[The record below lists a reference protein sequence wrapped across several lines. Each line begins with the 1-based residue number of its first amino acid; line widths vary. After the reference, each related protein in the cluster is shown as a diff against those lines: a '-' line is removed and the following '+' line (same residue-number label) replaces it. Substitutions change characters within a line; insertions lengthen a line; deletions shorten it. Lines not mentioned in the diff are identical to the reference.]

1 MNLSQLA
8 FRFRP
13 VLYLTTAIA
22 ILYGVVSYFAL
33 PTREDPEITIRQAVI
48 STSYPGLTAEQVEE
62 NITKPLEASVRKV
75 GEVEKIRS
83 TSMRGRSLI
92 HVEIQDRFFNLDQIW
107 DEVREQIDAAQSEL
121 PEGTGT
127 PVLNDDYGDVAV
139 VTAAL
144 TSDVFSQAEQ
154 MEMAEHIRT
163 AIYGIEGTEKVE
175 LLGEQPQ
182 RVFIDLPETRMA
194 ELGLT
199 PNELAGQL
207 QSRNVMP
214 PAGVIE
220 SGEQRFALQVSGE
233 YSDIDA
239 LRNAEIQLPD
249 GGTMRLGDLGH
260 VNRGYVDPVE
270 QPAYFNGKRAI
281 VLAISMLDGYSVLD
295 YGHAVKNT
303 LHKVRQ
309 TLPAGY
315 DLQIMTFQA
324 DQVANA
330 VYGVTSS
337 VIQTLVIVLAVVI
350 LFLGVRTGLIVGSII
365 PAVMLVTLAIM
376 GFMDMTLQRMSLA
389 TLVIA
394 LGLLVDNAIVIAE
407 DFKTRLENGA
417 SRDEALKQTGGE
429 LAVPLLSS
437 TLTTILVFLPL
448 MLAEHVSGEYTR
460 SISIVIAISL
470 LTSWFLSLT
479 LTPVLCHRFLKL
491 PEQDAAR
498 RRGPG
503 ASKEGASKEE
513 ASEESA
519 SKESLSDRLF
529 RFMASRYESLLR
541 RVLRHRPLFLGI
553 MVLALIGGVGLMQVV
568 PKKFFPDSDRTQ
580 VLVYL
585 DFPSDIAP
593 SEADRR
599 IQAISGALNDDQA
612 LHEDVS
618 SVAAYAGFGGPRF
631 VLSLTPIDP
640 APNKGFLVLNV
651 SDRDRVDAVMAETR
665 TVLNR
670 DFPDVYPQITKM
682 FLGPSD
688 SNLLEIQ
695 VKGPDREVL
704 FGAAQ
709 QVEQALKDLPGSRDV
724 RQSWEAR
731 IPTLNIQ
738 VDQAQARSAGVTSED
753 IARSLRGAIDGY
765 HLSNYREGDN
775 IIPIMLRYEE
785 AERSSLQRLKSLTVY
800 PLENP
805 GQGVPLN
812 QVAQV
817 HIGNGYYRID
827 RENLVRTITIEGRNA
842 GLTAEDMM
850 PRIQPAL
857 DRIEADLPPG
867 HWIEFDG
874 VVTQSAEGK
883 AALQAYL
890 PMCLGVIFILLVAQF
905 NSFKRPLLIVTTI
918 PLVIVGVALGL
929 MLMRANFGFMV
940 LLGIYSLAGIIINN
954 AIVLIDR
961 IDIDRR
967 DPALDMTEA
976 VIQASVRRLRP
987 ILMATVTTILGFLP
1001 LIVGRDALFYGMAS
1015 AMACGLALGTVMSLG
1030 VVPVL
1035 YTYFFRGESEKMG
1048 AATPENA

>member
-1 MNLSQLA
+1 MNLTQLA
-8 FRFRP
+8 YRYRP
-13 VLYLTTAIA
+13 VL
-22 ILYGVVSYFAL
+22 ILATVAAVVYGAFSYFAL

-48 STSYPGLTAEQVEE
+48 TTAYPGLPAEQVEE

-75 GEVEKIRS
+75 GEVEKISS
-83 TSMRGRSLI
+83 TSMRGRSII
-92 HVEIQDRFFNLDQIW
+92 HVEIQDRYFNLDQIW
-107 DEVREQIDAAQSEL
+107 DEVREQIDQAGADL
-121 PEGTGT
+121 PAGTGT
-127 PVLNDDYGDVAV
+127 PSLNDDFGDVAV

-144 TSDVFSQAEQ
+144 TSDSFTQAEQ
-154 MEMAEHIRT
+154 LEMAEHIRA

-175 LLGEQPQ
+175 LLGVQPQ
-182 RVFIDLPETRMA
+182 RIFINLPETRMA

-220 SGEQRFALQVSGE
+220 SGQQRFALQVSGE
-233 YSDIDA
+233 YPDLDS
-239 LRNAEIQLPD
+239 LRDAEIKLPD
-249 GGTMRLGDLGH
+249 GGTIRLGDLGQ
-260 VNRGYVDPVE
+260 VERGYVDPVE
-270 QPAYFNGKRAI
+270 RPAYFNGKRAI
-281 VLAISMLDGYSVLD
+281 VFAISMLDGYSVLD
-295 YGHAVKNT
+295 YGQAVKGT
-303 LHKVRQ
+303 LDHVRK

-315 DLQIMTFQA
+315 HLQIMTFQA

-330 VYGVTSS
+330 VYGVTTN

-365 PAVMLVTLAIM
+365 PTVMLVTLAVM

-407 DFKTRLENGA
+407 DFKTRLEGGA
-417 SRDEALKQTGGE
+417 TRDEALKQTGGE

-470 LTSWFLSLT
+470 LASWFLSLT
-479 LTPVLCHRFLKL
+479 VTPVLCYRFLKL
-491 PEQDAAR
+491 PPEPAPGENKPPAAN
-498 RRGPG
+498 
-503 ASKEGASKEE
+503 
-513 ASEESA
+513 
-519 SKESLSDRLF
+519 LSDRLF
-529 RFMASRYESLLR
+529 RFMSGRYEGMLR
-541 RVLRHRPLFLGI
+541 RVLKHRPLFLVG
-553 MVLALIGGVGLMQVV
+553 MAVALVAGVGLMQVV
-568 PKKFFPDSDRTQ
+568 PKKFFPDSDRNQ
-580 VLVYL
+580 VLVYV

-593 SEADRR
+593 SAADDK
-599 IQAISGALNDDQA
+599 IQAMSAALKKDDA
-612 LHEDVS
+612 LSHEVT

-640 APNKGFLVLNV
+640 APNKGFMVLNV
-651 SDRDRVDAVMAETR
+651 ADRDRVDQVIHQTR
-665 TVLNR
+665 TLLAR
-670 DFPDVYPQITKM
+670 QFPGVYPQITKM

-688 SNLLEIQ
+688 STLLEIQ
-695 VKGPDREVL
+695 VKGPDRDVL
-704 FGAAQ
+704 FRTAQ
-709 QVEQALKDLPGSRDV
+709 QVEDLLKSLPGSRDV

-765 HLSNYREGDN
+765 HLSDYREGDN

-785 AERSSLQRLKSLTVY
+785 EERTSLQRLKSLTVY
-800 PLENP
+800 PLDKP

-812 QVAQV
+812 QVANV
-817 HIGNGYYRID
+817 SLGNGYYRID

-842 GLTAEDMM
+842 GLTAEDMV
-850 PRIQPAL
+850 PRVKPAL
-857 DRIEADLPPG
+857 DDIEAKLPPG

-874 VVTQSAEGK
+874 VVKQSAEGQ
-883 AALQAYL
+883 AALQANL
-890 PMCLGVIFILLVAQF
+890 PVCLGLIFILLVAQF
-905 NSFKRPLLIVTTI
+905 NSIKRPLLIVTTI
-918 PLVIVGVALGL
+918 PLVILGVALGL
-929 MLMRANFGFMV
+929 LLMRANFGFMV

-967 DPALDMTEA
+967 DPALSMNDA

-987 ILMATVTTILGFLP
+987 IVMSTVTTILGFLP
-1001 LIVGRDALFYGMAS
+1001 LIIGHDPLFYGMAS
-1015 AMACGLALGTVMSLG
+1015 AMAMGLALGTVMSLG

-1035 YTYFFRGESEKMG
+1035 YTYFFGRESG
-1048 AATPENA
+1048 ILVQSPHPEESVT